1 MAKKGRKDDIA
12 EVIPEPP
19 LTPPKK
25 ITKPKRAIT
34 RVATTGGRMAD
45 LSRQQAKDGTVRFFG
60 MVKINDWTFVPNRSK
75 VVLTTPEILDAVKKG
90 ILEGLT
96 YVSDD
101 IEVAES

>member
-12 EVIPEPP
+12 EVIPESPP
-19 LTPPKK
+19 APPKK
-25 ITKPKRAIT
+25 HPEHRKAIT

-60 MVKINDWTFVPNRSK
+60 MVKINDWTFVPNKPK